1 MGVVVIIILKWILN
15 TFWKCTWDSND
26 WRWALVNIVCIFTL
40 RERRE
45 ISWPPDIRF
54 PSEGLTDCQMA
65 STIAS
70 SNSPLFERLK
80 AFSQDPTAVSVCAR
94 NHART
99 HTHTH
104 THTELK
110 FITHI
115 SATRFVCMNGLT
127 IDRHQVVRLYFL
139 FVCLSIC
146 LFVCWELLRCLV
158 GSLNSCMVDWFASFV
173 RSQCSRC
180 EWFKQWDAKIMM
192 EWSTCSLLRI
202 THPPPSRAHCC
213 ECYLPQQRHTALR
226 RQSSSCIS
234 FVQLSR

>member
-1 MGVVVIIILKWILN
+1 M
-15 TFWKCTWDSND
+15 
-26 WRWALVNIVCIFTL
+26 RAQP
-40 RERRE
+40 R
-45 ISWPPDIRF
+45 
-54 PSEGLTDCQMA
+54 A
-65 STIAS
+65 
-70 SNSPLFERLK
+70 
-80 AFSQDPTAVSVCAR
+80 
-94 NHART
+94 HT

-104 THTELK
+104 THRVK
-110 FITHI
+110 IHNSHI
-115 SATRFVCMNGLT
+115 SYAFRMYEWLNDRQTSSCTSLLSVC
-127 IDRHQVVRLYFL
+127 L
-139 FVCLSIC
+139 FVYLSVC